1 MIERP
6 VCTTKLRCKLRST
19 RTNNILWRYKGAVV
33 VDLGGRSGNVFVD
46 IIVSAVNPA
55 MAEYVDAAKRVNNFT
70 FSTLP
75 EGPYSQAYMN
85 DQEAV
90 IFDQGALDSTK

>member
-75 EGPYSQAYMN
+75 EGPYS
-85 DQEAV
+85 
-90 IFDQGALDSTK
+90 